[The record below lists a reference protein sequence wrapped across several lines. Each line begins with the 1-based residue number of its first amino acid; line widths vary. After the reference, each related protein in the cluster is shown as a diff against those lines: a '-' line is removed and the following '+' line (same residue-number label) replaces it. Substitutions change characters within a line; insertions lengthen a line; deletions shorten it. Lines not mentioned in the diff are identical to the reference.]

1 MRKLLVAVVLIG
13 IITLFG
19 GCKAKEAATK
29 PDIINLGNQTEKQAV
44 EAYGILRCMDTVD
57 ITMDFGASVEKVNV
71 KNGQKV
77 AKDDTLMELDL
88 ADYNLQ
94 VKELEMELK
103 LLKEQSE
110 ESELPQEK
118 PDLLEEK
125 LDFAKGR
132 LNRECFAEN
141 RIVSEYENGIVY
153 NLEFSK
159 GDILSPG
166 SRVLTLADLDSIRV
180 MADID
185 QQYIGYVQ
193 LGAAVDIIPEYNK
206 NATLKGTV
214 SFISSKAFPSN
225 GETVVPVEV
234 TFQDNVEGLLPD
246 SDVQVKIYPVK

>member
-1 MRKLLVAVVLIG
+1 MKRLLYAVALIG

-19 GCKAKEAATK
+19 GCKAKEVATK

-57 ITMDFGASVEKVNV
+57 VTMDFGASVESVNV

-77 AKDDTLMELDL
+77 AKDDTLMELNL

-94 VKELEMELK
+94 VKELETELK

-110 ESELPQEK
+110 ESELPEEK
-118 PDLLEEK
+118 LNLLEEK
-125 LDFAKGR
+125 LDLAKGR
-132 LNRECFAEN
+132 LNRENFAEN
-141 RIVSEYENGIVY
+141 RIVSEFENGIVY
-153 NLEFSK
+153 NVDYSK
-159 GDILSPG
+159 GDLLSPG
-166 SRVLTLADLDSIRV
+166 SRLLTLADLDSIRV

-193 LGAAVDIIPEYNK
+193 VGAAVEIIPEYNK
-206 NATLKGTV
+206 NATLKGTI
-214 SFISSKAFPSN
+214 SYISSKAFTNN